1 MQTFAS
7 SSFAG
12 TRRSGFRSWPLPH
25 RGWRQLGGA
34 ALVAV
39 WIALPAVAAAQCT
52 TITVTV
58 GDDLDDGACTGS
70 HCSLREAINA
80 ANADPA
86 CTRITFGTLATL
98 GFAIRPTAPL
108 PAITTEV
115 VIDGTTHPNYRSFAV
130 IDAAIPVWIEGATHN
145 VVGPGLR
152 FVNAKR
158 SIVRGISVN
167 GFKTGAGIEI
177 VATTN
182 DDQQILLE
190 GNALGTPV
198 GSPQTP
204 GNQKGLLI
212 MARGVVVS
220 GAETVAPDPG
230 ADDGFPG
237 FLPRPGFVQTDRA
250 KANYVAGNT
259 GPGVHVTTS
268 PGGVVGRADLRGNM
282 FGYNGGLEIDL
293 GPEGPTPDDP
303 GDPDAGP
310 NDLLNTATLVDVR
323 YEGFDPL
330 EPVDCTPSSPGFNCR
345 AVLKFASTTG
355 LEVQVPPWFNS
366 NLDLGPRGFS
376 RGPIGV
382 HDSAGVVEVA
392 VPDAINSDVLAV
404 LLSSTPLPPQLLPA
418 MLPIGAIAH
427 QAGPGGRISSEF
439 DYAYGGDVATVYSRH
454 FAEGVT
460 LPGFETIFSL
470 SNPQATDATA
480 TLTFRTSLG
489 TSLTHTVTLP
499 AGGRQVSVR
508 ANDIPGL
515 SNSEFGTSVT
525 ADQLIAVSRV
535 VTWNGGIGSHAS
547 GGVAVPGTQWFL
559 AEGASGPVLDTYYLL
574 YNPTDTA
581 AQVTM
586 TYYRPAGAPIAKAHV
601 VPAFSRYTISLGSE
615 DPLLA
620 NAEASADV
628 RVTNGVGLVVE
639 RATYLTTAS
648 TWEAGS
654 CSAAVAT
661 PTTNWYFGE
670 GVTLHQPG
678 LVFDTFLLLFNPSP
692 AGTNAEI
699 TYLRANGSPVTR
711 QLHLPGHS
719 RTTVW
724 PNVEP
729 GMDNA
734 EFGIIVTSNAPI
746 FAERAVW
753 WGDGGSWIEG
763 HTSFGLTTPA
773 ARWQVT
779 GGQTQLATGTETY
792 VLITNP
798 GIGPATARL
807 TVLFEDGT
815 APVTLD
821 MPVPAA
827 SRRNAAIGL
836 LVPAADGKRY
846 AVSVES
852 VAAGALPLT
861 VEGSTYISLG
871 GVFWR
876 AGHNE
881 PGVVMQ

>member
-1 MQTFAS
+1 MKTFAPLS
-7 SSFAG
+7 RAG
-12 TRRSGFRSWPLPH
+12 RLPSRFPTWPRPH
-25 RGWRQLGGA
+25 RGWRALARVA
-34 ALVAV
+34 AVVCGL
-39 WIALPAVAAAQCT
+39 ALPAVAAGQCT
-52 TITVTV
+52 TIMVTV
-58 GDDLDDGACTGS
+58 GNDLDDGACTVG
-70 HCSLREAINA
+70 HCSLREAITA
-80 ANADPA
+80 ANAVPD

-115 VIDGTTHPNYRSFAV
+115 VIDGTTHPNYRSFAS
-130 IDAAIPVWIEGATHN
+130 IDARIPVWIEGSTNN

-158 SIVRGISVN
+158 SVVRGISIN
-167 GFKTGAGIEI
+167 GFRTGAGIEI

-220 GAETVAPDPG
+220 GAETVTPDPG

-250 KANYVAGNT
+250 KANYIAGNT

-268 PGGVVGRADLRGNM
+268 PGGIVGRADLRGNM

-293 GPEGPTPDDP
+293 GPEGSTPDDA
-303 GDPDAGP
+303 GDGDAGP

-330 EPVDCTPSSPGFNCR
+330 EPVDCTPASPAFNCR
-345 AVLKFASTTG
+345 AVLKFASATG

-366 NLDLGPRGFS
+366 NLDLGPAGFS
-376 RGPIGV
+376 RGPLGV
-382 HDSAGVVEVA
+382 HDSAGVVEIA
-392 VPDAINSDVLAV
+392 VPDVINDEVLAL
-404 LLSSTPLPPQLLPA
+404 LLSSAPLPPQLLPA

-427 QAGPGGRISSEF
+427 RAGPGGRISSEF
-439 DYAYGGDVATVYSRH
+439 DYAFTGDSAPVYTRH

-460 LPGFETIFSL
+460 LTGFETTFSL
-470 SNPQATDATA
+470 SNPKATDATA

-508 ANDIPGL
+508 AGDIPGL
-515 SNSEFGTSVT
+515 SNREFGTTVT
-525 ADQLIAVSRV
+525 ADQLVAVSRV

-559 AEGASGPVLDTYYLL
+559 AEGASGPVLDTFYLL
-574 YNPTDTA
+574 YNPTDMA

-586 TYYRPAGAPIAKAHV
+586 TYYRPAGAPIARTHV
-601 VPAFSRYTISLGSE
+601 VPAYTRYTIRLGDE

-620 NAEASADV
+620 HAEASADV

-648 TWEAGS
+648 TWEAGT
-654 CSAAVAT
+654 CSAAAAT

-699 TYLRANGSPVTR
+699 TYLRANGAPVTR
-711 QLHLPGHS
+711 QLHLPGQS

-729 GMDNA
+729 EMDNA

-753 WGDGGSWIEG
+753 WGGGGSWIEG

-773 ARWQVT
+773 ATWQVT
-779 GGQTQLATGTETY
+779 GGETNLATGTETY

-798 GIGPATARL
+798 GIGAATARVR
-807 TVLFEDGT
+807 VLFEDGT
-815 APVTLD
+815 APVAVD
-821 MPVPAA
+821 IPVPAA
-827 SRRNAAIGL
+827 SRRNAALGM
-836 LVPAADGKRY
+836 LVPAADGRRY

-852 VAAGALPLT
+852 VGAGTLPLT
-861 VEGSTYISLG
+861 VEGSTYISHG

-881 PGVVMQ
+881 PAVVVQ